1 MDRALRDCRL
11 RIIVAMAVS
20 GTLLV
25 LSIKAFVMHLATK
38 QGRIARQRTAVP
50 LSIESIEQA
59 TIERD
64 DIAANALI

>member
-1 MDRALRDCRL
+1 
-11 RIIVAMAVS
+11 MAVS

-38 QGRIARQRTAVP
+38 HSRIARQRTAVP
-50 LSIESIEQA
+50 LSIEQA

-64 DIAANALI
+64 DIAADALI